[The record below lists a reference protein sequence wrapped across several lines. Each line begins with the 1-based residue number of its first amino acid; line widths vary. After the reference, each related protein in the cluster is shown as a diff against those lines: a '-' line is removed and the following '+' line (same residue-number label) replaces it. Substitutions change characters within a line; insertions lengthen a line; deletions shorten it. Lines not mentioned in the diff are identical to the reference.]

1 MIEEQAEI
9 IKLLNARIF
18 GKKTEKLDKNQLS
31 ILSEDEL
38 TELNVNSDISLEEST
53 EVKTK
58 LRVVRH
64 RKAKPHGQRAEF
76 LDSLEQVDVIHKFE
90 QKTCT
95 DCHEK
100 LTPIGKKCVY
110 REVGLKQPELF
121 VVTIINKHISV
132 IIATPKVA
140 IKLSLVK
147 YLLVQSFHTVIFL
160 VVYSQKLLLIN
171 MVWLYH

>member
-1 MIEEQAEI
+1 M
-9 IKLLNARIF
+9 F

-90 QKTCT
+90 QKLV
-95 DCHEK
+95 
-100 LTPIGKKCVY
+100 LTVMKNLLRLAKMCLS
-110 REVGLKQPELF
+110 RSWLK
-121 VVTIINKHISV
+121 
-132 IIATPKVA
+132 AT
-140 IKLSLVK
+140 
-147 YLLVQSFHTVIFL
+147 
-160 VVYSQKLLLIN
+160 
-171 MVWLYH
+171 